1 MVEQLSELIRDKKAT
16 VGVVGLGYVG
26 LPLVHAFVKAGY
38 RSIGFDVDPAKVKLL
53 QEGKSYIK
61 HFSNDWIGESITQG
75 KFAPT
80 ADMARLSEADAI
92 LIAFRRLLIQVVI
105 LIFLTLNRRQR
116 RSRHSYAPAN

>member
-61 HFSNDWIGESITQG
+61 HFSNDWMDVSWFPDTSTASILVG
-75 KFAPT
+75 IVGRAV
-80 ADMARLSEADAI
+80 S
-92 LIAFRRLLIQVVI
+92 
-105 LIFLTLNRRQR
+105 
-116 RSRHSYAPAN
+116 